1 MANPPLDPSVLQAT
15 VDAIHQHGG
24 SLSAAA
30 QALGIPRGT
39 IYSRMAQAERAG
51 LAVSR
56 RVFAEDK
63 HAVPVAQAFTAPD
76 LPSELPT
83 AEELLARRTKQFAR
97 KKDAKDSRH
106 LIPVRVQV
114 DGPVGIAVPGDP
126 HLDDDGTDI
135 AMVER
140 HVQLFRSVEA
150 LFAIGIGDNHNNWIG
165 RLARLYGQQGLS
177 AAEALILVE
186 WYVRAVP
193 WLAMLGGN
201 HDLWSGAGDPT
212 QWMAKQ
218 ARVLYEA
225 HGARI
230 GLQFP
235 NGREIR
241 INARHDFSGKSQWNT
256 AHGPAKAAQLGWRD
270 HILVAG
276 HLHTSGYNVVRDP
289 ATGLLSHCVRTGS
302 YKTYDRYAEEKGLP
316 NQTFTVC
323 PVFLIDP
330 EHPDDSARCITVYF
344 DPEEAAD
351 VLTFKRKKW
360 ARKRSA

>member
-1 MANPPLDPSVLQAT
+1 MAHPHLSPAVLLAT
-15 VDAIHQHGG
+15 VEAIREHGG

-30 QALGIPRGT
+30 RALGIPRGT
-39 IYSRMAQAERAG
+39 MHSRMMQAQRAG
-51 LAVSR
+51 LMDRPA
-56 RVFAEDK
+56 FTPDK
-63 HAVPVAQAFTAPD
+63 HNVPVAQAFTAPD
-76 LPSELPT
+76 LPTELPS
-83 AEELLARRTKQFAR
+83 ADELLARRRKQFAR
-97 KKDAKDSRH
+97 KADAKESRH
-106 LIPVRVQV
+106 LIPVQV
-114 DGPVGIAVPGDP
+114 HIDGPVGIAVPGDP

-135 AMVER
+135 ALVEQ
-140 HVQLFRSVEA
+140 HVKLFQTVEA

-177 AAEALILVE
+177 AAEGLILVE

-212 QWMAKQ
+212 QWMARQ

-256 AHGPAKAAQLGWRD
+256 AHGPAKAVQMGWRD
-270 HILVAG
+270 HILTCG
-276 HLHTSGYNVVRDP
+276 HMHTSGYQILKDP
-289 ATGLLSHCVRTGS
+289 ATGLVSHAIRVAS
-302 YKTYDRYAEEKGLP
+302 YKTFDRYADEKGLP
-316 NQTFTVC
+316 DQAIFVC
-323 PVFLIDP
+323 PVTIIDP
-330 EHPDDSARCITVYF
+330 RFPETDTRFVTFIPDV
-344 DPEEAAD
+344 EEAAEY
-351 VLTFKRKKW
+351 LTWKRG
-360 ARKRSA
+360 RKVAAA